1 MSQKTYPELP
11 LPEKKAWP
19 ALIALC
25 IGFFMILLDQT
36 IVSVATPVLQEDLG
50 SSYNQIVWI
59 NSAYLLTFAVPLLF
73 TARLGDR
80 FGQRN
85 VYIAGMVIF
94 TLSSLACG
102 LAADANALIVAR
114 AVQGLGASLLT
125 PQTMAV
131 INRIFSRERRG
142 AALGIWGMT
151 AGLAAMSGPL
161 LGGIITQSL
170 SWNWIFFINVPI
182 GVVSVVM
189 VAKFVPLIEPNERPI
204 DVASVVL
211 SLVAVFAV
219 VFGLQQGE
227 DAGWTLWIWVVIVLG
242 VAVATVF
249 VRRQAQ
255 LAAAGRDPLMPLE
268 LFQVKNFSMGNIGI
282 VCMGFVVAGTP
293 LPIMLFLQNV
303 HGLSALNAGLMV
315 VPQALSSLFL
325 SPMVGRWA
333 DKYSPN
339 FLAAG
344 GFAGTAV
351 CLSILATIMFLALPL
366 WFVPVAMLLLG
377 LSNSFIWAPNSTSTM
392 RDLKP
397 RLMGM
402 GSGVYN
408 TTRQVGSVLGSA
420 TCGAVMQ
427 WQLARAD
434 TQFLVGEQLMRI
446 AGAPFGWSLVPA
458 IATMLIAVAAALA
471 AHSSDSK
478 QTAAH

>member
-1 MSQKTYPELP
+1 MTSQKNYPALP
-11 LPEKKAWP
+11 LPEKQAWP

-36 IVSVATPVLQEDLG
+36 IVSVATPVLREDLG

-85 VYIAGMVIF
+85 VYIVGMIIF

-102 LAADANALIVAR
+102 LAPDANSLIVAR

-151 AGLAAMSGPL
+151 AGLAALSGPL
-161 LGGIITQSL
+161 LGGIIIQSF
-170 SWNWIFFINVPI
+170 SWHWIFFINVPI
-182 GVVSVVM
+182 GVISVVM
-189 VAKFVPLIEPNERPI
+189 VAKFVPLIEPNVRPI
-204 DVASVVL
+204 DIISVVL
-211 SLVAVFAV
+211 SLTAVFAV

-227 DAGWTLWIWVVIVLG
+227 EAGWAAWIWVVIAAGIG
-242 VAVATVF
+242 VAAVF

-255 LAAAGRDPLMPLE
+255 LADAGNDPLMPLE
-268 LFQVKNFSMGNIGI
+268 LFRVKNFSMGNIGI
-282 VCMGFVVAGTP
+282 VCMGFAVAGTP
-293 LPIMLFLQNV
+293 LPIMLYLQTV
-303 HGLSALNAGLMV
+303 HGLSALHAGLMV

-325 SPMVGRWA
+325 SPAVGRWA

-339 FLAAG
+339 LLAAG
-344 GFAGTAV
+344 GYGGTA
-351 CLSILATIMFLALPL
+351 LSFIALAIIMLADLPL
-366 WFVPVAMLLLG
+366 WTVPVAMLFLG

-397 RLMGM
+397 HLMGM

-408 TTRQVGSVLGSA
+408 TTRQIGSVVGSA
-420 TCGAVMQ
+420 ACGAVMQ
-427 WQLARAD
+427 WQLASSAGQEA
-434 TQFLVGEQLMRI
+434 T
-446 AGAPFGWSLVPA
+446 GAPFGWALVPA
-458 IATMLIAVAAALA
+458 VGMMIIAVTAALSA
-471 AHSSDSK
+471 YNSDAK
-478 QTAAH
+478 KARTA

>member
-1 MSQKTYPELP
+1 MSQKSYPELP
-11 LPEKKAWP
+11 LPEKRAWP

-85 VYIAGMVIF
+85 VYILGMVIF

-102 LAADANALIVAR
+102 LSADANALIVAR
-114 AVQGLGASLLT
+114 AAQGVGASLLT

-151 AGLAAMSGPL
+151 AGLASLSGPL
-161 LGGIITQSL
+161 LGGVITQSL
-170 SWNWIFFINVPI
+170 SWHWIFFINVPI
-182 GVVSVVM
+182 GVLSVIM
-189 VAKFVPLIEPNERPI
+189 VAKFVPLIEPNVRPI
-204 DVASVVL
+204 DVLSVVL

-227 DAGWTLWIWVVIVLG
+227 DAGWALWIWVLMAFGI
-242 VAVATVF
+242 AVAAVF
-249 VRRQAQ
+249 VRWQAHLQ
-255 LAAAGRDPLMPLE
+255 AAGKEPLMPLE
-268 LFQVKNFSMGNIGI
+268 LFSVKNFSMGNIGI

-293 LPIMLFLQNV
+293 LPVMLYLQNV
-303 HGLSALNAGLMV
+303 HGLSALQAGLMV

-339 FLAAG
+339 LLAAG
-344 GFAGTAV
+344 GFAGTAL
-351 CLSILATIMFLALPL
+351 CLSLLVVIMFFALPL
-366 WFVPVAMLLLG
+366 WAIPVAMLFLG
-377 LSNSFIWAPNSTSTM
+377 LCNSFIWAPNSTSTM

-420 TCGAVMQ
+420 TCGAVLQ

-434 TQFLVGEQLMRI
+434 TQLE
-446 AGAPFGWSLVPA
+446 AGAPFGWSLLPAVAMMA
-458 IATMLIAVAAALA
+458 IAVIAALS
-471 AHSSDSK
+471 AHSGDTK
-478 QTAAH
+478 KIALQ

>member
-1 MSQKTYPELP
+1 MTSQKTYPKLP
-11 LPEKKAWP
+11 LPEKQAWP

-85 VYIAGMVIF
+85 VYIVGMVIF

-102 LAADANALIVAR
+102 LAPDANTLIVAR

-151 AGLAAMSGPL
+151 AGLAALSGPL
-161 LGGIITQSL
+161 LGGIITQSF
-170 SWNWIFFINVPI
+170 SWHWIFFINVPI
-182 GVVSVVM
+182 GVLSVVM
-189 VAKFVPLIEPNERPI
+189 VAKYVPLIEPNVRPI
-204 DVASVVL
+204 DIVSVVL
-211 SLVAVFAV
+211 SLTAVFAV

-227 DAGWTLWIWVVIVLG
+227 EAGWAAWIWLSIAAGLVV
-242 VAVATVF
+242 AAVF
-249 VRRQAQ
+249 VLRQAR
-255 LAAAGRDPLMPLE
+255 LARDNKDPLMPLE
-268 LFQVKNFSMGNIGI
+268 LFKVKNFSMGNIGI
-282 VCMGFVVAGTP
+282 VCMGFVIAGTP

-325 SPMVGRWA
+325 SPKVGRWA
-333 DKYSPN
+333 DQHSPN
-339 FLAAG
+339 LLAAG
-344 GFAGTAV
+344 GYAGTAI
-351 CLSILATIMFLALPL
+351 CLSVLALIMFVDLPL
-366 WFVPVAMLLLG
+366 WAVPVTMLFLG
-377 LSNSFIWAPNSTSTM
+377 LSNSFIWAPNSTATM

-397 RLMGM
+397 HLMGM

-408 TTRQVGSVLGSA
+408 TTRQIGSVLGSA
-420 TCGAVMQ
+420 ACGAVMQ
-427 WQLARAD
+427 WQLASSGGPFLGQD
-434 TQFLVGEQLMRI
+434 QFMRM
-446 AGAPFGWSLVPA
+446 AGAPFGWALLP
-458 IATMLIAVAAALA
+458 AVAMMCVALVSA
-471 AHSSDSK
+471 LSAHRTDR
-478 QTAAH
+478 